1 MHLKEH
7 LFPFLLYQCYLLQS
21 FPIIFIQVMHEKIKE
36 MKINN
41 NTLTYKINYTRLA
54 CKVQCEHTEYTTTL
68 IDEKHVKRKNYLS
81 KSLREEEKKKKKK
94 RHHTTSHMLCL
105 QTLRWLKST
114 KFIALWTLYL
124 PQSNVCEKQLE
135 LQQVSLIPFPYLENI
150 IFCKS

>member
-1 MHLKEH
+1 MKNKEKK
-7 LFPFLLYQCYLLQS
+7 LLE
-21 FPIIFIQVMHEKIKE
+21 QV
-36 MKINN
+36 
-41 NTLTYKINYTRLA
+41 LA
-54 CKVQCEHTEYTTTL
+54 
-68 IDEKHVKRKNYLS
+68 R
-81 KSLREEEKKKKKK
+81 RGKKKKKK